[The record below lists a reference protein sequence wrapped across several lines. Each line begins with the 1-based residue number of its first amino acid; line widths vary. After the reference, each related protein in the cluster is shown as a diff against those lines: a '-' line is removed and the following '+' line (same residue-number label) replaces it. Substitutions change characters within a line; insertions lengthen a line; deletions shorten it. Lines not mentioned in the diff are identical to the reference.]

1 LNFDFWSAFL
11 LIKWNLI
18 NFIKWIESFLR
29 IGSVVF
35 YSSERILRRIRI
47 GLFMSLSIEL
57 A

>member
-1 LNFDFWSAFL
+1 MNFDFWSAFL

-18 NFIKWIESFLR
+18 NFIKWIESFFR

-35 YSSERILRRIRI
+35 YSSERIRRRIRI
-47 GLFMSLSIEL
+47 GLFMSLSIEF